1 MVSTKAFDMI
11 YRAIYCIVAYILFV
25 PSNGRGHILWLTE
38 NTLSTPDLY
47 HKNLYLRAGLS
58 LGQCIRGLQPDQVLS
73 CRTRNPFHNRRFHI
87 SALWPAAYFVMSLS
101 AHKNHY
107 FLLF

>member
-47 HKNLYLRAGLS
+47 HKNLYLRAGVVSWTMHTWAAARPGPKLS
-58 LGQCIRGLQPDQVLS
+58 
-73 CRTRNPFHNRRFHI
+73 
-87 SALWPAAYFVMSLS
+87 Y
-101 AHKNHY
+101 
-107 FLLF
+107 